1 MLAGYG
7 RYLNDNVRTEHLK
20 CSNCRTQIHL
30 TGIKLDPDG
39 CEVRSFS
46 CQHCA
51 AVSKLRLRPRGE
63 QTDHIR
69 FAISAPAD

>member
-7 RYLNDNVRTEHLK
+7 RYVNDNVRTEHLK
-20 CSNCRTQIHL
+20 CSRCRTQIQL
-30 TGIKLDPDG
+30 TGIETDPEG

-51 AVSKLRLRPRGE
+51 AVSKLRLCRPSDADA
-63 QTDHIR
+63 DHHR
-69 FAISAPAD
+69 RDLGAR